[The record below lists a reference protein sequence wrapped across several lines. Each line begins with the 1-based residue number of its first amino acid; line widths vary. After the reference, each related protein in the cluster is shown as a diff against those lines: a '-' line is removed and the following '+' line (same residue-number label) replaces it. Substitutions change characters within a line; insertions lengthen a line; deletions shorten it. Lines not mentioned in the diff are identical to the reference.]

1 VDAAAGGCLVTLLLR
16 GARVVDPSQDL
27 DRICDVLMA
36 DGCVVEIAES
46 IDIGEDVEVLELQGK
61 ILTPGL
67 IDVHVHLREPGH
79 EYKETIRSGCRAA
92 AAGGFTA
99 VACMANTEPVNDNR
113 SVTEHIL
120 VTAQRHGFARVY
132 PIGAISKGLRGEELA
147 EIGQLADAGVVG
159 ISDDGRPV
167 ENADLMRRAL
177 AYAQHFDL
185 PVIQHAQDLELSGR
199 GVMHEGAWSTRL
211 GLPGIPGVAEDTMVA
226 RDLLLVELTGGRYH
240 LQHLSTA
247 RSLDLIRDAK
257 ARGLAVTT
265 EVTPHHLL
273 LNDQA
278 VSDSGMSTDTKMNPP
293 LRSEADR
300 AAMIEG
306 LVDGSIDLIASD
318 HAPHHVDEKDRQFSE
333 APFGIVGLETT
344 VSLCLDRLVGAELL
358 SLNRLVELL
367 SCRPAEI
374 FGLPGG
380 SLAPGR
386 PADATVLDLEREVV
400 VDPAS
405 FQSKSR
411 STPFGEWSLRG
422 AAVQTILGGR
432 PVVL

>member
-1 VDAAAGGCLVTLLLR
+1 MTLLLR

-36 DGCVVEIAES
+36 DGCVAEIAES

-79 EYKETIRSGCRAA
+79 EYKETIQSGCRAA

-120 VTAQRHGFARVY
+120 VTAQRQGFARVY

-386 PADATVLDLEREVV
+386 PADATVLDLEAEVV

-411 STPFGEWSLRG
+411 NTPFGEWSLRG

-432 PVVL
+432 PVAL

>member
-1 VDAAAGGCLVTLLLR
+1 VTLLLR

-27 DRICDVLMA
+27 DRTCDVLMA
-36 DGCVVEIAES
+36 DGCVAEIAES

-79 EYKETIRSGCRAA
+79 EYKETIQSGCRAA

-120 VTAQRHGFARVY
+120 VTAQRQGFARVY

-344 VSLCLDRLVGAELL
+344 VSLCLDRLVGAKLL

-411 STPFGEWSLRG
+411 NTPFGEWSLRG